1 MKMDSSNQ
9 WHFTSK
15 NEPRGYIQ
23 PQSLDELWFHAGT
36 NCNLRC
42 PFCLEGSKP
51 GDNRI
56 EFLTLADARRFID
69 EALELGVKKFS
80 FTGGEPFVNP
90 EFIQILDYALEFRPC
105 LVLTNAT
112 EPLMNQIGAVLPLRD
127 KPNSLNFRVSLDHPD
142 PVKHDESR
150 GRGNFKKALT
160 TLGRLH
166 QSGFGVSI
174 ARLILSGEDSASV
187 DHAYTP
193 YFESAGVPLDLTII
207 KFPDFHL
214 PGSLP
219 QVAEITETCMT
230 RYLSG
235 EQRDNFMC
243 NFSKMIV
250 RKNGQ
255 CGVYACTLVDDVE
268 NYDLGKTLHEAME
281 QRVLL
286 GHHRCYSCFAGGASC
301 SEG

>member
-9 WHFTSK
+9 WHYTSQ

-56 EFLTLADARRFID
+56 EFLTLADARRFMD
-69 EALELGVKKFS
+69 EALKLGVKKFS

-90 EFIQILDYALEFRPC
+90 EFIQILDYALELRPC

-112 EPLMNQIGAVLPLRD
+112 EPLMNQIGDVLPLGN

-150 GRGNFKKALT
+150 GRGNFKKALA

-166 QSGFGVSI
+166 REGFGVSI
-174 ARLILSGEDSASV
+174 ARLMLPAEDIDAV
-187 DHAYTP
+187 DRAYTP
-193 YFESAGVPLDLTII
+193 YFESAGVPHDLTII
-207 KFPDFHL
+207 KFPDFLL

-219 QVAEITETCMT
+219 KVAEITETCMT
-230 RYLSG
+230 R
-235 EQRDNFMC
+235 
-243 NFSKMIV
+243 
-250 RKNGQ
+250 
-255 CGVYACTLVDDVE
+255 
-268 NYDLGKTLHEAME
+268 
-281 QRVLL
+281 
-286 GHHRCYSCFAGGASC
+286 
-301 SEG
+301 